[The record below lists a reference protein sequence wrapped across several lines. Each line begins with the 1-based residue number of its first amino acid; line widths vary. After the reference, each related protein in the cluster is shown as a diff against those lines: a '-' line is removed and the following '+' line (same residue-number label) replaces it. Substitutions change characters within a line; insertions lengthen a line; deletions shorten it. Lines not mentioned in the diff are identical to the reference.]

1 MGLYSKDTGTKIY
14 LVEVD
19 GANAGLKVRRQYIKE
34 SKLVE
39 VSGMLRCGLVISD
52 CLLLN
57 SLKDSTTPTRRQFCM
72 DG

>member
-39 VSGMLRCGLVISD
+39 VVYCIVVSSYQTVFFWTAS
-52 CLLLN
+52 
-57 SLKDSTTPTRRQFCM
+57 P
-72 DG
+72 

>member
-39 VSGMLRCGLVISD
+39 VSGMLHCGLVISD

-57 SLKDSTTPTRRQFCM
+57 ILKDSTTPTRRQFCM